1 MDILLWPVLTEL
13 YIAFTAANPQ
23 KGNDRSVAAQ
33 NAQSFPVAPMVP
45 PSFIATSAPV
55 RCLLPVLLA
64 GLLGACASVGPDYRA
79 PETPVPGA
87 WQAVPTA
94 GTTPAAE
101 DSLAR
106 WWEQLSDPQ
115 LNGLIGDALQANPDL
130 RSASAALRAARASR
144 DLASAERFPT
154 VTASTGVT
162 RSTALGAD
170 KTLYKAGFDASWEP
184 DVFGSTR
191 RALEAAEA
199 DLDASLAD
207 LRATR
212 VSLVAEVALN
222 YVELRAYQAR
232 LAIAR
237 DNLGSQSE
245 TLQIT
250 DWRAQAGLV
259 GSLEVEQARSNRD
272 TTRAAIPT
280 LDTGRAAAEHR
291 LALLTGRTP
300 GSLHGQ
306 LGREG
311 KDTLPTLPASVAL
324 HIPAEALRQR
334 PDVQAAE
341 RRLAAETARVGQ
353 AEAARYPSFSLSGAI
368 GLQALGLSTLSG
380 GGQVARSLAAGVT
393 GPVFDAGRLR
403 ARVEI
408 QDAVREQKLAAYDK
422 AVLTALE
429 DVQNALVALAGGS
442 ERQQALMSA
451 AGAARNAAL
460 LARHR
465 YNSGLID
472 FQTVLTTERTLLSIE
487 DSLASAEAE
496 RVTAL
501 IQLYKALGGGWSP
514 ADATPAPKNSD
525 GRDS

>member
-1 MDILLWPVLTEL
+1 M
-13 YIAFTAANPQ
+13 
-23 KGNDRSVAAQ
+23 
-33 NAQSFPVAPMVP
+33 FP
-45 PSFIATSAPV
+45 SLFIAPSTPV
-55 RCLLPVLLA
+55 RRLLPVLLA
-64 GLLGACASVGPDYRA
+64 SLLGACATVGPDYRV
-79 PETPVPGA
+79 PETPVPAA
-87 WQAVPTA
+87 WQAVSTV
-94 GTTPAAE
+94 GTIPETGGG
-101 DSLAR
+101 LAR

-115 LNGLIGDALQANPDL
+115 LTSLIEDALGDNPDL
-130 RSASAALRAARASR
+130 RSASAALRAARANR
-144 DLASAERFPT
+144 DLASANRFPT
-154 VTASTGVT
+154 VGASTGVT

-170 KTLYKAGFDASWEP
+170 KTLYAAGFDASWEP
-184 DVFGSTR
+184 DVFGGAR

-199 DLDASLAD
+199 DLDASVAD
-207 LRATR
+207 MRATR

-280 LDTGRAAAEHR
+280 LDSGRAAAEHR
-291 LALLTGRTP
+291 LAILTGRTP
-300 GSLHGQ
+300 GSLHEQ
-306 LGREG
+306 LSKAGTE
-311 KDTLPTLPASVAL
+311 TLPTLPRDIAL
-324 HIPAEALRQR
+324 RIPAETLRQR

-341 RRLAAETARVGQ
+341 RRLAAETARLGQ
-353 AEAARYPSFSLSGAI
+353 AEAARYPSFSLSGSI
-368 GLQALGLSTLSG
+368 GLQALGLSTFSG
-380 GGQVARSLAAGVT
+380 GGQIARSLAGAVA

-403 ARVEI
+403 AQVEI
-408 QDAVREQKLAAYDK
+408 QDALRAQKRAAYDK

-429 DVQNALVALAGGS
+429 DVQNALVALSGGG
-442 ERQQALMSA
+442 ERQQALISA
-451 AGAARNAAL
+451 VGAARNAAL

-465 YNSGLID
+465 YNAGLID
-472 FQTVLTTERTLLSIE
+472 FQTVLTTERTLLAVE
-487 DSLASAEAE
+487 DSLASADAE

-514 ADATPAPKNSD
+514 SEGMPSQITD